1 MKSLVTI
8 IMIVGCVFILSAQEN
23 VNQDQPQ
30 LSSQKEIYEYYL
42 DDYRDATIN
51 VRVGGAL
58 FTAGVVGLGIA
69 AMIAKN
75 SNDLDDGAGAFIL
88 IVLSAPPILIGIPM
102 MINGGIRRNKARKVI
117 NEYEN
122 KVDFSIGINRNGVG
136 LVIRF

>member
-1 MKSLVTI
+1 MKTLVTI
-8 IMIVGCVFILSAQEN
+8 ILIVGCVFVLNAQKN
-23 VNQDQPQ
+23 VNQDQLQ

-51 VRVGGAL
+51 VWVGGGL
-58 FTAGVVGLGIA
+58 FTIGIVGLGIS
-69 AMIAKN
+69 AMVLKN
-75 SNDLDDGAGAFIL
+75 SSDLDDGMGAFFI

-117 NEYEN
+117 NDYEN
-122 KVDFSIGINRNGVG
+122 KVNFSFGINRNGVG